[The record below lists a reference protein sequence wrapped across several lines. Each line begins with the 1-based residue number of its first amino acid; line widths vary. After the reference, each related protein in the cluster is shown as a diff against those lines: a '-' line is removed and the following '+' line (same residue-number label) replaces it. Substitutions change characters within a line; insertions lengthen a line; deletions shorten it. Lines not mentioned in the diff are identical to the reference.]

1 MNRDKAS
8 RYSFGQ
14 VIRDNITYNSTDIKI
29 YDSVTTNEI
38 QNENTYILLTN
49 QNAVNDAD
57 YTRFRWRCRQTLEI
71 ISKQINSVSKDIC
84 DDIGEQVE
92 TIVLAAFTQPGNGG
106 LAQQTGWEIQDI
118 LLEEVN
124 YTDFQLENNFYEIT
138 KILTFSFIITKI

>member
-8 RYSFGQ
+8 RHSFGE
-14 VIRDNITYNSTDIKI
+14 VIRNQITYNGDIKI
-29 YDSVTTNEI
+29 YDAATTNEV
-38 QNENTYILLTN
+38 QNEQTYILLTS

-84 DDIGEQVE
+84 DDISEQVE
-92 TIVLAAFTQPGNGG
+92 AIVLAAFAQPGSGG

-124 YTDFQLENNFYEIT
+124 YTEFRLENNYYEIT
-138 KILTFSFIITKI
+138 KILMFSFIITKT